1 MCLSPTFATRQM
13 SVDKAKIQSALSA
26 YLYKRFLAK
35 DAKLETDTAFAEL
48 GIDSMTVVELVMFI
62 EEEFGIVIPADQL
75 TGDNLRSLGS
85 LTDCAIQNQ
94 S

>member
-1 MCLSPTFATRQM
+1 
-13 SVDKAKIQSALSA
+13 VDKTSLQEKISS

-35 DAKLETDTAFAEL
+35 GVQLKPSTPFAEL

-75 TGDNLRSLGS
+75 TSVNLKSLQS
-85 LTDCAIQNQ
+85 LVACAMENQ
-94 S
+94 PKG